1 MSRSIMRAQ
10 VLALLAVLLVAS
22 SAAQALAV
30 SVLARTAPAL
40 AALQDEGDEE
50 DTDQAQADEAESAD
64 EAQSEDGAEVE
75 EAVSDEEEPAEEGEP
90 AEEEEP
96 VEEGEPAEEG
106 ESVDESEPAGAT
118 EPAAAAAEEPA
129 ASTPA
134 PATGQ
139 PKADV
144 ERWSVTI
151 TAPWGVI
158 NLEVAI
164 EKSSGAAVVT
174 QILGD
179 GVTGQS
185 IPVEIAGDKL
195 SWSWDV
201 TFPLPMR
208 FNCDS
213 TIQGDQMSGNCVLG
227 YFGKAPMFGSRK

>member
-50 DTDQAQADEAESAD
+50 DPDQAQADEAESAD

-90 AEEEEP
+90 AEEEE
-96 VEEGEPAEEG
+96 
-106 ESVDESEPAGAT
+106 SVDESEPADAT

-134 PATGQ
+134 PEPATGQ

-151 TAPWGVI
+151 NSPMGVI
-158 NLEVAI
+158 NLELAI
-164 EKSSGAAVVT
+164 EKSSGGAVVSK
-174 QILGD
+174 IWGD

-185 IPVEIAGDKL
+185 VPVEIAGDKL

-201 TFPLPMR
+201 TNPMPMR

-213 TIQGDQMSGNCVLG
+213 TIQGDQMSGNCKLG
-227 YFGKAPMFGSRK
+227 MFGNAAMFGSRK